1 MSVSLKQIRY
11 FVAAAEAGRIG
22 QAAVAL
28 NVSQSAV
35 TAAIQQLE
43 ALLGTR
49 LLERTPSG
57 VTVTLEGSRFLSQGR
72 HILAA
77 VAEAVH
83 SPHVSGDAI
92 TGKVRVG
99 VTYTVAGYFLPRH
112 QMRFQA
118 NFPGVTIE
126 LFEAPRDV
134 LEQALADGV
143 LDIAVLLVSN
153 LRDEARIASE
163 ILTRSPRRLWLA
175 PGHPLTSAERVRLAD
190 IAQHPYVMLTVDEA
204 KHTAMRYWSAADLEP
219 RTIFRTSSVEAVRS
233 MVAGGMGITVLSEL
247 IYRPWSLEG
256 QRIETRIIEDE
267 VPSMDVGLAWSREA
281 ELGSATEAFRNF
293 LRFAVTG
300 VGAGRAGAAGEGA
313 GPARKPSVFQMS
325 PSV

>member
-43 ALLGTR
+43 ALVGAR
-49 LLERTPSG
+49 LLERTSVG

-72 HILAA
+72 QILAA

-83 SPHVSGDAI
+83 SPHVSGDSIAG
-92 TGKVRVG
+92 TVRVG

-118 NFPGVTIE
+118 NFPGVTLE

-134 LEQALADGV
+134 LEQALVDGV

-153 LRDEARIASE
+153 LRDGARLASE
-163 ILTRSPRRLWLA
+163 ILTRSPRRLWIA

-190 IAQHPYVMLTVDEA
+190 IAAYPYVMLTVDEA
-204 KHTAMRYWSAADLEP
+204 KHTAFRYWAAAGLEP
-219 RTIFRTSSVEAVRS
+219 KTIFRTSSVEAVRS
-233 MVAGGMGITVLSEL
+233 MVAGGMGITVLSEMV
-247 IYRPWSLEG
+247 YRPWSLEG
-256 QRIETRIIEDE
+256 QRIETRIIDDD
-267 VPSMDVGLAWSREA
+267 VPSMDVGLAWRREA
-281 ELGSATEAFRNF
+281 AFSAATEAFRSF
-293 LRFAVTG
+293 MRFAVTG
-300 VGAGRAGAAGEGA
+300 LGGGRAPASGDTVAA
-313 GPARKPSVFQMS
+313 ARPSIF
-325 PSV
+325 

>member
-1 MSVSLKQIRY
+1 MSVSFKQIRY
-11 FVAAAEAGRIG
+11 FVAAAELGRIG

-43 ALLGTR
+43 ALFGAR

-72 HILAA
+72 QILAA

-83 SPHVSGDAI
+83 SPHVSGDSI
-92 TGKVRVG
+92 LGTVRVG

-118 NFPGVTIE
+118 NFPGVTLE

-134 LEQALADGV
+134 LEQALVDGV
-143 LDIAVLLVSN
+143 LDIAVLLASN

-175 PGHPLTSAERVRLAD
+175 PGHPLTSANRVRLAD
-190 IAQHPYVMLTVDEA
+190 IAKHPYVMLTVDEA
-204 KHTAMRYWSAADLEP
+204 ELTALRYWRAAELDP

-233 MVAGGMGITVLSEL
+233 MVAGGMGISVLSDL
-247 IYRPWSLEG
+247 IYRPWSLDG
-256 QRIETRIIEDE
+256 QRIETRIIEDD
-267 VPSMDVGLAWSREA
+267 VPSMDVGLAWRREA
-281 ELGSATEAFRNF
+281 ALGSATEAFRNF
-293 LRFAVTG
+293 MRFAVTG
-300 VGAGRAGAAGEGA
+300 VGVGRAASAGEGTGAAG
-313 GPARKPSVFQMS
+313 KPSVFQM
-325 PSV
+325 PPPV